1 MDTIQNL
8 SHLFIKKFRAQ
19 PKSVILL
26 PAAGGNRRYYRMEA
40 DNADCLGV
48 VSDNRKDSGA
58 FIKLSVLF
66 REEGIRV
73 PEIYVYDEVNDC
85 YLEEDLGNTSLFSL
99 LGREDVENLLRESL
113 RQLVRMQNI
122 GQDKLRQSLAYPS
135 FCREQIMWDLNYF
148 KYDFLKPAGVD
159 FDEEALEVDFKR
171 LSDSLLTYFEVM
183 PGFMFRD
190 FQSRNVMVRDGE
202 PWFIDYQGGRIGPV
216 IYDAISF
223 LWQAKAN
230 FPKQTRRD
238 MLDYYVRE
246 LAETRGLSEEERAKV
261 FESVPEF
268 VLFRTL
274 QVLGAY
280 GFRGLIEKRAHF
292 LESIPF
298 AVKNLHEC
306 LDDSSIEDLFPEL
319 RKVSDSLVDNNRFK
333 PTAQDR
339 LTVTVFSFSYK
350 KGYPEDLSGNGG
362 GFMFDCRGMHN
373 PGRYEE
379 YQKLT
384 GRDKPVMDFLKEKG
398 EADIFSDKAY
408 DIVSPNIERYLKRK
422 FTNLQIGFGC
432 TGGQHRSV
440 YCAEAVARKIADR
453 YPSAKVRIIHRE
465 QNIDEIISEG
475 IEYTDQQ

>member
-8 SHLFIKKFRAQ
+8 SHLFIKKFNVA
-19 PKSVILL
+19 PKSVVLL
-26 PAAGGNRRYYRMEA
+26 PAAGGNRRYYRMECG
-40 DNADCLGV
+40 DKVCLGV
-48 VSDNRKDSGA
+48 VSDSRKDSKA
-58 FIKLSVLF
+58 FRQLSELF
-66 REEGIRV
+66 RNEGINV
-73 PEIYVYDEVNDC
+73 PEIYAYDGESDC
-85 YLEEDLGNTSLFSL
+85 YLEEDLGNVSLFSL
-99 LGREDVENLLRESL
+99 IGRGDVDELLRKSL
-113 RQLVRMQNI
+113 NQLVRMQNVS
-122 GQDKLRQSLAYPS
+122 QDILRECIAYSPFS
-135 FCREQIMWDLNYF
+135 REQIMWDLNYF
-148 KYDFLKPAGVD
+148 KYDFLKPAGAD
-159 FDEEALEVDFKR
+159 FDEDALEKDFNR
-171 LSDSLLTYFEVM
+171 LSESLLSYFEVM

-190 FQSRNVMVRDGE
+190 FQSRNVMVKDGE

-230 FPKQTRRD
+230 FSMETRRE
-238 MLDYYVRE
+238 MLDFYINE
-246 LAETRGLSEEERAKV
+246 LAKTRGLSEEERNTV
-261 FESVPEF
+261 VESVPVF

-298 AVKNLHEC
+298 AIRNLDEC
-306 LDDSSIEDLFPEL
+306 LRDSALGGSLSEL
-319 RKVSDSLVDNNRFK
+319 KKVSELLVSSERFK
-333 PTAQDR
+333 KEDDDR

-379 YQKLT
+379 YKKLT

-398 EADIFSDKAY
+398 EADIFSVKAF
-408 DIVSPNIERYLKRK
+408 DMVSPNVDRYLKRK

-440 YCAEAVARKIADR
+440 YCAESVANMISER
-453 YPSAKVRIIHRE
+453 YPAARVRLIHRE
-465 QNIDEIISEG
+465 QNIEKTLSEG
-475 IEYTDQQ
+475 IKYTV